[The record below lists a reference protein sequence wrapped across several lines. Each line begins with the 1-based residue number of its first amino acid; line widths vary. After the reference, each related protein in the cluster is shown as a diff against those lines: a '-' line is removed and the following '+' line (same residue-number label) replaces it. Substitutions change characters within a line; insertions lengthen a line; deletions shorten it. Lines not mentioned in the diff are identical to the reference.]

1 MLLQLKPLF
10 LGETERMPIDTV
22 LDLSDVEWNGEH
34 PFLQPV
40 PVKGQV
46 LYAAGVVTLQAV
58 ATPVLQGNCDR
69 CAAPIRQAY
78 DQHIEHVLVTSLED
92 PEHDDELV
100 LLENFQLV
108 LDELVRDDLILNM
121 PSKTLCRPDCQGLC
135 PQCGKDLNQ
144 GPCGCRTKTTD
155 PRLEVL
161 KNWMKQE

>member
-10 LGETERMPIDTV
+10 LGETDQLPIDTV
-22 LDLSDVEWNGEH
+22 LDLSDVEWSGSH

-69 CAAPIRQAY
+69 CMSPVERAY
-78 DQHIEHVLVTSLED
+78 DQPIEHVLVASLD
-92 PEHDDELV
+92 NPDTDDDLI
-100 LLENFQLV
+100 LLENYQLP
-108 LDELVRDDLILNM
+108 LDELVKDDLILNM
-121 PSKTLCRPDCQGLC
+121 PSKTLCHPNCKGLC
-135 PQCGKDLNQ
+135 PHCGKDLNQ
-144 GPCGCRTKTTD
+144 GLCGCSTKTTD
-155 PRLEVL
+155 PRLEAL